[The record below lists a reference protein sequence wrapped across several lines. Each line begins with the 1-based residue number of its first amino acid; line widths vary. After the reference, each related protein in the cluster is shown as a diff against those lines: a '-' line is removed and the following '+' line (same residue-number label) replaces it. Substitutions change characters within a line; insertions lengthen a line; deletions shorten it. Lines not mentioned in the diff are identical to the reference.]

1 MKQEIQL
8 FIEGQRVEFFNDET
22 VSITQTIQNVKD
34 ISKVFTDFSK
44 SFTVPAS
51 KTNNKIFKHY
61 YNFDIENGF
70 DARKKKNAKL
80 EINNIPFRD
89 GKIKLEGVQLK
100 NNKPH
105 SYRLTFFGN
114 TVDLKDLLGEDN
126 LASLD
131 WLNNFNKEYSAS
143 AVRTGLT
150 TGYGYYVDGAG
161 YTNALI
167 TPLITHTTR
176 LYYSSD
182 NTNHAEYPN
191 ADGGNL
197 YAHGA
202 HHHGVY
208 YEELK
213 YAIRLHIIIIA
224 IQKAYGIIFN
234 LDFFHNSNA
243 PYYNLYMWLHRK
255 KGKAFDS
262 GTVVYQIRN
271 FPVDDG
277 ISMTKISSFSDRLNV
292 FGVIGNTMEYIL
304 RVNTTTTNPYTIII
318 KKEGE
323 IFAQKYIS
331 IGGTGSISGY
341 LSDSL
346 AGYTVFIQTNNTM
359 TVSSVQWELTDT
371 DLTQA
376 HTYTSGSNIIPLTQ
390 DFIITEQ
397 IPQIKVIDFLTGLFK
412 MFNLTAFERDG
423 TIIVQTLDSFYADST
438 ITWDISEYMDVNESS
453 SDVELPYKRIDFK
466 YEGLGTKLAKQ
477 HEQINLSGW
486 GTTKY
491 DDGDNLDA
499 GNGIYSVS
507 APFEHM
513 KYERLIDSNTEAIK
527 TVQVG
532 WFVDDNND
540 PYYGSPL
547 LTYAVKVTGDTI
559 RFLDTETSAGGAY
572 TDITSYYVPSNSL
585 ALSSATSTVNI
596 NYNLELNEYTFGSD
610 FTSTLFQTY
619 YSDYI
624 SDVFNPKRRIVKVK
638 AYLPI
643 KFLVNYTLADSI
655 IIGTNTYIIN
665 SITTDLTTGESSLE
679 LLNKL

>member
-8 FIEGQRVEFFNDET
+8 FIEGERVEFFNDET

-61 YNFDIENGF
+61 YNFDIDNGF

-80 EINNIPFRD
+80 EINSIPFRD

-100 NNKPH
+100 NNKPY
-105 SYRLTFFGN
+105 SYRITFFGN

-131 WLNNFNKEYSAS
+131 WLNNFNKPYSAS

-150 TGYGYYVDGAG
+150 TGYGFYVDSTG
-161 YTNALI
+161 YSEGLI

-176 LYYSSD
+176 LYYNSD
-182 NTNHAEYPN
+182 NSDHSEYPDIN
-191 ADGGNL
+191 GGNL
-197 YAHGA
+197 YPHGS

-213 YAIRLHIIIIA
+213 YAIRIHIIIRA
-224 IQKAYGIIFN
+224 ISNAYGIVFSN
-234 LDFFHNSNA
+234 DFFNTSNA
-243 PYYNLYMWLHRK
+243 PYHNLYMWLHRK
-255 KGKAFDS
+255 KGRAFDS
-262 GTVVYQIRN
+262 GEVTYQIRN
-271 FPVDDG
+271 FPIDDG
-277 ISMTKISSFSDRLNV
+277 ISMTKISSSLDTLSV

-323 IFAQKYIS
+323 VFAQVYNS
-331 IGGTGSISGY
+331 VGGTGTISGF

-346 AGYTVFIQTNNTM
+346 AGYTVFIKTNNTM
-359 TVSSVQWELTDT
+359 SVTSVQWELTDT
-371 DLTQA
+371 DLSES
-376 HTYTSGSNIIPLTQ
+376 HTYTSGSNSIPLTQ
-390 DFIITEQ
+390 EFIITEQ
-397 IPQIKVIDFLTGLFK
+397 IPEMKVIDFLTGLFK

-438 ITWDISEYMDVNESS
+438 TTWDISQYMDVNESS

-477 HEQINLSGW
+477 HEQAFLSGW
-486 GTTKY
+486 GTTKF

-513 KYERLIDSNTEAIK
+513 KYERLIDSFTDVVK
-527 TVQVG
+527 TPQVG

-540 PYYGSPL
+540 PYFGKSL
-547 LTYAVKVTGDTI
+547 LTYAVKVTGDSI
-559 RFLDTETSAGGAY
+559 RFLNTEEGAGGTF
-572 TDITSYYVPSNSL
+572 TDITSYYIPSNSL
-585 ALSSATSTVNI
+585 ALNSATSTANI
-596 NYNLELNEYTFGSD
+596 NYNLEVNEYTFGSG
-610 FTSTLFQTY
+610 FTGTLFQTY

-624 SDVFNPKRRIVKVK
+624 SDVFNLKRRLIKVK

-643 KFLVNYTLADSI
+643 KFLVNYTLADTI
-655 IIGTNTYIIN
+655 RIGTSIYIIN

>member
-8 FIEGQRVEFFNDET
+8 FIEGERVEFFNDET

-100 NNKPH
+100 NNKPY
-105 SYRLTFFGN
+105 SYRITFFGN

-131 WLNNFNKEYSAS
+131 WLNNFNKQYSAS
-143 AVRTGLT
+143 LVRTGLT
-150 TGYGYYVDGAG
+150 TGYGFFVDDTG
-161 YTNALI
+161 YADGLI

-176 LYYSSD
+176 LYYNSD
-182 NTNHAEYPN
+182 NSDHAEYPDAN
-191 ADGGNL
+191 GGNL
-197 YAHGA
+197 YPHGS

-213 YAIRLHIIIIA
+213 YAIRIHIIIRA
-224 IQKAYGIIFN
+224 ISKAYGIVFSN
-234 LDFFHNSNA
+234 DFFNITNA
-243 PYYNLYMWLHRK
+243 PYHNLYMWLHRK
-255 KGKAFDS
+255 KGRVFDS
-262 GTVVYQIRN
+262 TTVTYQIRN
-271 FPVDDG
+271 FPIDDG
-277 ISMTKISSFSDRLNV
+277 ISMTKISSFQDRLTV
-292 FGVIGNTMEYIL
+292 FGVIGNTMQYTL
-304 RVNTTTTNPYTIII
+304 RVNTTTTNPYSIII

-323 IFAQKYIS
+323 VFAQVYNS
-331 IGGTGSISGY
+331 VGGTGTISGF

-346 AGYTVFIQTNNTM
+346 AGYTVFIETNNTLSI
-359 TVSSVQWELTDT
+359 TSVQWELTDLE
-371 DLTQA
+371 LTES
-376 HTYTSGSNIIPLTQ
+376 HTYTSGSNSIPLTQ
-390 DFIITEQ
+390 EFIITEQ
-397 IPQIKVIDFLTGLFK
+397 IPEMKVIDFLTGIFK

-438 ITWDISEYMDVNESS
+438 TAWDISQYMDVNESS

-477 HEQINLSGW
+477 HEQANISGW

-513 KYERLIDSNTEAIK
+513 KYERLIDSFTDVIK
-527 TVQVG
+527 TPQVG

-540 PYYGSPL
+540 PYYGKPL

-559 RFLDTETSAGGAY
+559 RFLNEETGAGGTF

-585 ALSSATSTVNI
+585 ALSSGTSTVNI
-596 NYNLELNEYTFGSD
+596 NYNLEVNEYTFGSD
-610 FTSTLFQTY
+610 FTGTLFQTY

-624 SDVFNPKRRIVKVK
+624 SDVFNLKRRIVKVK

-643 KFLVNYTLADSI
+643 KFLVNYTLADTI
-655 IIGTNTYIIN
+655 IIGTNSYIIN

>member
-8 FIEGQRVEFFNDET
+8 FIEGERVEFFNDET

-61 YNFDIENGF
+61 YNFDIDNGF
-70 DARKKKNAKL
+70 DARKKKNAKV
-80 EINNIPFRD
+80 EINSIPFRD

-100 NNKPH
+100 NNKPY
-105 SYRLTFFGN
+105 SYRITFFGN

-131 WLNNFNKEYSAS
+131 WLNNFNKPYSAS

-150 TGYGYYVDGAG
+150 TGYGFYVDGTG
-161 YTNALI
+161 YSEGLI

-176 LYYSSD
+176 LYYDSAD
-182 NTNHAEYPN
+182 TGGTYP
-191 ADGGNL
+191 DPTGGNL
-197 YAHGA
+197 YPHGS

-213 YAIRLHIIIIA
+213 YAIRIHIIIIA
-224 IQKAYGIIFN
+224 ISKAYGIVFSN
-234 LDFFHNSNA
+234 DFFNTLNA
-243 PYYNLYMWLHRK
+243 PYHNLYMWLHRK
-255 KGKAFDS
+255 KGRAFDS
-262 GTVVYQIRN
+262 GEVTYQIRN
-271 FPVDDG
+271 FPIDDG
-277 ISMTKISSFSDRLNV
+277 ISMTKISSSLDTLSV

-304 RVNTTTTNPYTIII
+304 RVNTTTTNPYTLII

-323 IFAQKYIS
+323 VFAQVYNS
-331 IGGTGSISGY
+331 VGGTGTISGF

-346 AGYTVFIQTNNTM
+346 AGYTVFIKTNNTM
-359 TVSSVQWELTDT
+359 SVTSVQWELTDT
-371 DLTQA
+371 DLSES
-376 HTYTSGSNIIPLTQ
+376 HTYTSGSNSIPLIQ

-397 IPQIKVIDFLTGLFK
+397 IPEMKVIDFLTGLFK

-438 ITWDISEYMDVNESS
+438 NTWDISQYMDVNESS

-477 HEQINLSGW
+477 HEQAFLSGW
-486 GTTKY
+486 GTTKF

-513 KYERLIDSNTEAIK
+513 KYQRLIDPNTETTK
-527 TVQVG
+527 TPQVG

-540 PYYGSPL
+540 PYFGKSL
-547 LTYAVKVTGDTI
+547 LTYAVKVTGDSI
-559 RFLDTETSAGGAY
+559 RFLNTEEGAGGTF
-572 TDITSYYVPSNSL
+572 TDITSYYIPSNSL
-585 ALSSATSTVNI
+585 ALNSATSTANI
-596 NYNLELNEYTFGSD
+596 NYNLEVNEYTFGSG
-610 FTSTLFQTY
+610 FTGTLFQTY

-624 SDVFNPKRRIVKVK
+624 SDVFNLKRRLIKVK

-643 KFLVNYTLADSI
+643 KFLVNYTLADTI
-655 IIGTNTYIIN
+655 RIGTSIYIIN